1 MKKSI
6 PKIPHICIL
15 LDMSLSACREK
26 LRGILRYERLFGPW
40 KLHLPTFDDHPYAR
54 MSFTEYDGI
63 IADCVPGRFPGEP
76 LKKCRHP
83 IVLLDYLEDIEPSFH
98 RFAHVR
104 CDGNRIGKMGLEHFM
119 KCGLSHFGF
128 VDEMFNVNWSLNRRN
143 GFLSRWKELSPEL
156 SDCFIYSEDIL
167 CKKYP
172 KTESRRLVKWLRE
185 LPKPIGVFCAHDA
198 RAQQVIQA
206 CHKAEIA
213 IPKEVTV
220 LGVDDDEYLCQ
231 ICDPTLS
238 SIRNDNEE
246 GGYLAAEVLAEMMAV
261 PGCKGG
267 TRFYPPLYVHTRQS
281 TAIQHHI
288 ESFLQDAIQFVE
300 AHAGIGIQV
309 SDVVRVANVSR
320 RLLEQHFRKVL
331 RRSIHEVILDA
342 RFRRVCILLLETDL
356 NINELARLCGFQS
369 EYYICTAFKKRFG
382 KTIFQYRKDR
392 G

>member
-1 MKKSI
+1 MKT
-6 PKIPHICIL
+6 
-15 LDMSLSACREK
+15 R
-26 LRGILRYERLFGPW
+26 R
-40 KLHLPTFDDHPYAR
+40 
-54 MSFTEYDGI
+54 
-63 IADCVPGRFPGEP
+63 
-76 LKKCRHP
+76 P
-83 IVLLDYLEDIEPSFH
+83 IVLLDYLEDTAAPFY

-104 CDGNRIGKMGLEHFM
+104 CDGNLIGRMGLEHFM
-119 KCGLSHFGF
+119 KCGLSNFAF
-128 VDEMFNVNWSLNRRN
+128 VDEVSNINWSLNRRN
-143 GFLSRWKELSPEL
+143 GFLSRWKELPEGF
-156 SDCFIYSEDIL
+156 SDCFVYSEDIL
-167 CKKYP
+167 SKKYP
-172 KTESRRLVKWLRE
+172 KTESRRLLKWLRE
-185 LPKPIGVFCAHDA
+185 LPKPVGVFCAHDA

-206 CHKAEIA
+206 CHKAEIT

-220 LGVDDDEYLCQ
+220 LGVDDDEDLCQ

-238 SIRNDNEE
+238 SIRNDNEG
-246 GGYLAAEVLAEMMAV
+246 GGYLAAEVLAKMMEF
-261 PGCKGG
+261 PSQKLEPC
-267 TRFYPPLYVHTRQS
+267 FYPPLYVHTRQS

-309 SDVVRVANVSR
+309 SDVVRAAKVSR

-331 RRSIHEVILDA
+331 KRSIHDVILDA